1 MNRVR
6 VATPVSPSV
15 FDVLFNFEMNCAF
28 QLRFGQAWRGV
39 PVPGGLG
46 ELRVRKVIDL
56 GGAGMFAV
64 RCERL
69 FCGN

>member
-1 MNRVR
+1 MNKAR

-15 FDVLFNFEMNCAF
+15 FDVLANFEMNCAF

-39 PVPGGLG
+39 RVPGSM
-46 ELRVRKVIDL
+46 RVRKVIDL

-64 RCERL
+64 GCERL